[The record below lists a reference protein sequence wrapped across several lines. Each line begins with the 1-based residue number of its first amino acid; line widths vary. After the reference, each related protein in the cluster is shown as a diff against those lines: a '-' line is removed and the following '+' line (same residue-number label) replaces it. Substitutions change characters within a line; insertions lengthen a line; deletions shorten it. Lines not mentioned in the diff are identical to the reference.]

1 MHSKRRVAK
10 RRNHGRIVPTLDTP
24 SAEPTGDQA
33 LPNSIVALA
42 ASRFVAS
49 CVTNQE
55 TAGLVAAVALWS
67 LREMGAVDFR
77 SWEYERWWWPW
88 QPGSALVVGIVSP
101 KDVGPSLEQELLN
114 QVRMLAAGPHKGPDL
129 WVRVYDVIY
138 EWLGDE
144 YTNPHD
150 ELLLRVSE
158 RATTAGWYEL
168 TRVPRRSGVT
178 RFLFGPRLVHVPNSA
193 RAAAIELR
201 AQTLADEWQRFRSD
215 ENFLSSWLIET
226 VAKAIRNRTYQSYAD

>member
-1 MHSKRRVAK
+1 M
-10 RRNHGRIVPTLDTP
+10 
-24 SAEPTGDQA
+24 SA
-33 LPNSIVALA
+33 
-42 ASRFVAS
+42 
-49 CVTNQE
+49 
-55 TAGLVAAVALWS
+55 
-67 LREMGAVDFR
+67 
-77 SWEYERWWWPW
+77 
-88 QPGSALVVGIVSP
+88 

-150 ELLLRVSE
+150 ELILRVSE

-168 TRVPRRSGVT
+168 TRVPRRSRVT
-178 RFLFGPRLVHVPNSA
+178 RFLFGPRLVRVPNSA
-193 RAAAIELR
+193 RAGAIER
-201 AQTLADEWQRFRSD
+201 GAHMLAGDWQRFRSD

-226 VAKAIRNRTYQSYAD
+226 VAKAIQNRTYKDWGD